1 MTQLRWLVGGLL
13 AGWLLLWRRVGD
25 RWGWLGML
33 NAWAEWGLL
42 MLTALGGS
50 ALLRREGAQAA
61 ALLGVAAGVAHRLPS
76 NPLLAAFAL
85 RTGRMREAVPAL
97 PSALPITLLTANLY
111 KLNGDA
117 APHIALIRRH
127 HPDILCFQELTPPL
141 AAQLLDALGD
151 AYPHRAWRPA
161 PGAYGFGV
169 LSRFPV
175 EETGHWTEPGVRPW
189 CQRVRVA
196 LPNAQPLEIY
206 NVHLV
211 APTADSTLEQGMT
224 WGFRVREEQVRLIHA
239 EMAARGVPACLIGD
253 CNFTDGSDAYRIA
266 LTQLGDVWQGAG
278 QGSRWTWPTRGFPLD
293 ALPWGIPLLRLDYC
307 FHTAALRPV
316 AAQVLRERTGAD
328 HCPLLVTLAVP
339 ECYV

>member
-1 MTQLRWLVGGLL
+1 MTHLTWLVGGLL

-42 MLTALGGS
+42 VLTALGGV
-50 ALLRREGAQAA
+50 ALLRRERGQAA
-61 ALLGVAAGVAHRLPS
+61 ALLGVAVSGVQRLPS

-85 RTGRMREAVPAL
+85 ASNGGREAAVAPLATF
-97 PSALPITLLTANLY
+97 PVTLLTANLY
-111 KLNGDA
+111 KLNDEA
-117 APHIALIRRH
+117 TPHIALIRCH
-127 HPDILCFQELTPPL
+127 HPDVLCFQELTPSL
-141 AAQLLDALGD
+141 ATQLLDALGE
-151 AYPHRAWRPA
+151 AYPYRAWRPA

-196 LPNAQPLEIY
+196 LPNAHPIDLY

-224 WGFRVREEQVRLIHA
+224 WGFRAREEQVRQIQA
-239 EMAARGVPACLIGD
+239 EISARAVPACLIGD

-266 LTQLGDVWQGAG
+266 LSQLGDAWQGAG
-278 QGSRWTWPTRGFPLD
+278 RGPRWTWPTRGFPLD
-293 ALPWGIPLLRLDYC
+293 VLPWGIPLLRLDYC
-307 FHTAALRPV
+307 FHTDVLRPI

-339 ECYV
+339 ECYA